1 MKDKYRNS
9 DAPRLTEFLDKLDTL
24 LIKEVGEAWDYT
36 FDIEDD
42 WIHLS
47 LHLIDPDSRPQPMR
61 LIDFYG

>member
-1 MKDKYRNS
+1 MKDKYRDS
-9 DAPRLTEFLDKLDTL
+9 DAPRLIDTL